1 MRPAPSHPGATAER
15 ARLSGNEIGATAP
28 DQQPGCP
35 PAMPCESARVT
46 GQASSQAH
54 YAPNSAALV
63 QAGAAV
69 SSAVRRFTAEEDD
82 LIRRC
87 HDGEFKVDRII
98 RKLRTSPASYYRRVR
113 ELGLH
118 MRVKRAC
125 HAPDPLGDLPK
136 PKEGWIPIA
145 HSRDGRWR
153 EYEGA
158 PVSLDVAR
166 AAVEAGRAT
175 TAQVRIDG
183 GFDLLFRMCG

>member
-1 MRPAPSHPGATAER
+1 MSSR
-15 ARLSGNEIGATAP
+15 ASIGASRP
-28 DQQPGCP
+28 DPQPGGH
-35 PAMPCESARVT
+35 PATSHSMGRVT
-46 GQASSQAH
+46 GLPSQAH

-125 HAPDPLGDLPK
+125 HAPDPMGDLPK

-145 HSRDGRWR
+145 HGRDGRWR
-153 EYEGA
+153 EYEGS
-158 PVSLDVAR
+158 PVSLAVAR

-183 GFDLLFRMCG
+183 GFDLLFRAIA

>member
-1 MRPAPSHPGATAER
+1 MANQVSGLLPAPRCNGPYTGAAG
-15 ARLSGNEIGATAP
+15 SIGAHAP
-28 DQQPGCP
+28 DPTGRL
-35 PAMPCESARVT
+35 PARPCDAAV
-46 GQASSQAH
+46 SSLALH
-54 YAPNSAALV
+54 APNSAALV